1 MTLTPHMSRRG
12 VLGALGLGAL
22 ATTAAACSGSSG
34 GSSDGGSGS
43 GSGEGG
49 LFVIGT
55 GVTATN
61 QFAKNFNRYGGGDT
75 APGLDLVYE
84 PLFRL
89 SSKDG
94 GQLIPMLAE
103 SAEHTEDGLQV
114 TYHLRQGVTWSDGEP
129 FTSRDVLFTLGSI
142 YGTPNPEPA
151 EDEFVWLSAPVET
164 PDEHTVIIKYNSDQR
179 QQEVNL
185 ALYYPIVP
193 AHIYQDGDKLE
204 FPQDIMDNPIGTGP
218 AVLSTFDTQLVT
230 YTMRDDY
237 WGGTSQ
243 VGEVQFV
250 PSGQAGNI
258 ETQVTQGNVDFAEG
272 GAPGVVDGFAS
283 AAETNRYAFVADGAS
298 QGIIF
303 MTARPESPMADVELR
318 KAFRAAIDYTAV
330 MDASGIGYTLP
341 NAAGVDPVLNASLE
355 TPEMQEP
362 MALDPAAAKAALEA
376 SGWTVNAAGNLEK
389 DGTEHP
395 LSLQIQNDNATF
407 MVTMPIVVSNWEEH
421 LGITVTFDPKP
432 KDVMDT
438 ILSTGDFDMVATGLG
453 YPGSPW
459 SNYTMYDQPILP
471 IEEETNNGNW
481 GRWNWGP
488 EAEEKMAILVSTL
501 NTPETQEQIAEG
513 VQGVQQAFLEQAPHA
528 PVQGGGTGIMYS
540 EMNWTGFPAPED
552 VDYFPRV
559 GGMGNL
565 TNLLMAVQPAG

>member
-1 MTLTPHMSRRG
+1 MMISPKMTRRSA
-12 VLGALGLGAL
+12 LGALGIGTLA
-22 ATTAAACSGSSG
+22 ATTAACSSSG
-34 GSSDGGSGS
+34 PGGGGGAGSG
-43 GSGEGG
+43 GGGG
-49 LFVIGT
+49 LFVVGT
-55 GVTATN
+55 DVTATN
-61 QFAKNFNRYGGGDT
+61 QFARNFNRYGGGDT

-94 GQLIPMLAE
+94 GQLLPMLAE
-103 SAEHTEDGLQV
+103 SAEHSEDGMQV

-151 EDEFVWLSAPVET
+151 EDEFVWLSAPIET
-164 PDEHTVIIKYNSDQR
+164 PDEHTVIVKYNSDQR

-218 AVLSTFDTQLVT
+218 ATLESFDTQLVT
-230 YTMRDDY
+230 YAMRDDY
-237 WGGTSQ
+237 WGGTSE
-243 VGEVQFV
+243 VGQVQFV

-258 ETQVTQGNVDFAEG
+258 ETQISQGQVDFAEG
-272 GAPGVVDGFAS
+272 GAPGVVEGFVGM
-283 AAETNRYAFVADGAS
+283 AETNKYVWIADGAS
-298 QGIIF
+298 EGIAF
-303 MTARPESPMADVELR
+303 MTAQPDSPMADENVR

-330 MDASGIGYTLP
+330 MEASGIGYTLP
-341 NAAGVDPVLNASLE
+341 NAAGVDPVINESLQQ
-355 TPEMQEP
+355 PEFDEP
-362 MALDPAAAKAALEA
+362 MALDAEAAKTALEA
-376 SGWTVNAAGNLEK
+376 SGWSVNGAGNLEK

-407 MVTMPIVVSNWEEH
+407 MVTMPIVVSNWKEH
-421 LGITVTFDPKP
+421 LGVKVTFDPKP

-438 ILSTGDFDMVATGLG
+438 ILASGEFDLVATGLG

-471 IEEETNNGNW
+471 LEEETHNGNW
-481 GRWNWGP
+481 GRWDWGE
-488 EAEEKMAILVSTL
+488 EASEKMEILVSTL
-501 NTPETQEQIAEG
+501 NTPETQDEIAEG

-528 PVQGGGTGIMYS
+528 PVQGGGTGIMYT
-540 EMNWTGFPAPED
+540 EMNWTGIPDPAD

-559 GGMGNL
+559 TGMGNM
-565 TNLLMAVQPAG
+565 TQLLKAIKPAG

>member
-1 MTLTPHMSRRG
+1 MISPKMTRRSM
-12 VLGALGLGAL
+12 LGALGIGTLA
-22 ATTAAACSGSSG
+22 ATTVACSSG
-34 GSSDGGSGS
+34 GGAGGSGS
-43 GSGEGG
+43 AGGGEGGG
-49 LFVIGT
+49 LFVVGT
-55 GVTATN
+55 TVTATN

-94 GQLIPMLAE
+94 GQLLPMLAD
-103 SAEHTEDGLQV
+103 SAEHSEDGTQV

-151 EDEFVWLSAPVET
+151 EDEFVWLSAPIET
-164 PDEHTVIIKYNSDQR
+164 PDEHTVIVKYNSDQR

-193 AHIYQDGDKLE
+193 SHIYQDGDKLE

-218 AVLSTFDTQLVT
+218 AILESFDTQLVT
-230 YTMRDDY
+230 YSMRDDY
-237 WGGTSQ
+237 WGGTSE

-250 PSGQAGNI
+250 PAGQAGNI
-258 ETQVTQGNVDFAEG
+258 ETQISQGQVDFAEG
-272 GAPGVVDGFAS
+272 GAPGVVEGFVGM
-283 AAETNRYAFVADGAS
+283 AETNKYVWIADGAS

-303 MTARPESPMADVELR
+303 MTAQPESPMADENVR

-330 MDASGIGYTLP
+330 MEASGIGYTLP
-341 NAAGVDPVLNASLE
+341 NAAGVDPVLNESLQQ
-355 TPEMQEP
+355 PEFNEP
-362 MALDPAAAKAALEA
+362 MALDAEAAKAALEE
-376 SGWTVNAAGNLEK
+376 SGWSVNSSGHLEK

-407 MVTMPIVVSNWEEH
+407 MVTMPIVVSNWKEH
-421 LGITVTFDPKP
+421 LGVEVTFDPKP

-438 ILSTGDFDMVATGLG
+438 ILSTGDFDIVASGLG

-481 GRWNWGP
+481 GRWNWGE
-488 EAEEKMAILVSTL
+488 EAAESMEVLVSTL
-501 NTPETQEQIAEG
+501 NRPETQEEIAEA

-540 EMNWTGFPAPED
+540 EMNWTGYPDPAD

-559 GGMGNL
+559 GGMGNM
-565 TNLLMAVQPAG
+565 TQLLMAISPAG

>member
-1 MTLTPHMSRRG
+1 MISPKMTRRSM
-12 VLGALGLGAL
+12 LGALGIGTLA
-22 ATTAAACSGSSG
+22 ATTVACSSG
-34 GSSDGGSGS
+34 GGAGGSGS
-43 GSGEGG
+43 AGGGEGGG
-49 LFVIGT
+49 LFVVGT
-55 GVTATN
+55 TVTATN

-94 GQLIPMLAE
+94 GQLLPMLAD
-103 SAEHTEDGLQV
+103 SAEHSEDGTQV

-151 EDEFVWLSAPVET
+151 EDEFVWLSAPIET
-164 PDEHTVIIKYNSDQR
+164 PDEHTVIVKYNSDQR

-193 AHIYQDGDKLE
+193 SHIYQDGDKLE

-218 AVLSTFDTQLVT
+218 AILESFDTQLVT
-230 YTMRDDY
+230 YSMRDDY
-237 WGGTSQ
+237 WGGTSE

-250 PSGQAGNI
+250 PAGQAGNI
-258 ETQVTQGNVDFAEG
+258 ETQISQGQVDFAEG
-272 GAPGVVDGFAS
+272 GAPGVVEGFVGM
-283 AAETNRYAFVADGAS
+283 AETNKYVWIADGAS

-303 MTARPESPMADVELR
+303 MTAQPESPMADENVR

-330 MDASGIGYTLP
+330 MEASGIGYTLP
-341 NAAGVDPVLNASLE
+341 NAAGVDPVLNESLQQ
-355 TPEMQEP
+355 PEFNEP
-362 MALDPAAAKAALEA
+362 MALDAAAAKAALEE
-376 SGWTVNAAGNLEK
+376 SGWSVNSSGHLEK

-407 MVTMPIVVSNWEEH
+407 MVTMPIVVSNWKEH
-421 LGITVTFDPKP
+421 LGVEVTFDPKP

-438 ILSTGDFDMVATGLG
+438 ILSTGDFDIVASGLG

-459 SNYTMYDQPILP
+459 SNYTMYDQSILP

-481 GRWNWGP
+481 GRWNWG
-488 EAEEKMAILVSTL
+488 EETAESMDVLVSTL
-501 NTPETQEQIAEG
+501 NRPETQEEIGKA

-540 EMNWTGFPAPED
+540 EMNWTGYPDPAD

-559 GGMGNL
+559 GGMGNM
-565 TNLLMAVQPAG
+565 TQLLMAITPAG

>member
-1 MTLTPHMSRRG
+1 MISPKMTRRSM
-12 VLGALGLGAL
+12 LGALGIGTLA
-22 ATTAAACSGSSG
+22 ATTVACSSG
-34 GSSDGGSGS
+34 GGAGGSGS
-43 GSGEGG
+43 AGGGEGGG
-49 LFVIGT
+49 LFVVGT
-55 GVTATN
+55 TVTATN

-94 GQLIPMLAE
+94 GQLLPMLAD
-103 SAEHTEDGLQV
+103 SAEHSEDGTQV

-151 EDEFVWLSAPVET
+151 EDEFVWLSAPIET
-164 PDEHTVIIKYNSDQR
+164 PDEHTVIVKYNSDQR

-193 AHIYQDGDKLE
+193 SHIYQDGDKLE
-204 FPQDIMDNPIGTGP
+204 FPQDIMDDPIGTGP
-218 AVLSTFDTQLVT
+218 AILESFDTQLVT
-230 YTMRDDY
+230 YSMRDDY
-237 WGGTSQ
+237 WGGTSE

-250 PSGQAGNI
+250 PAGQAGNI
-258 ETQVTQGNVDFAEG
+258 ETQISQGQVDFAEG
-272 GAPGVVDGFAS
+272 GAPGVVEGFVGM
-283 AAETNRYAFVADGAS
+283 AETNKYVWIADGAS

-303 MTARPESPMADVELR
+303 MTAQPESPMADENVR

-330 MDASGIGYTLP
+330 MEASGIGYTLP
-341 NAAGVDPVLNASLE
+341 NAAGVDPVLNESLQQ
-355 TPEMQEP
+355 PEFNEP
-362 MALDPAAAKAALEA
+362 MALDAAAAKAALEE
-376 SGWTVNAAGNLEK
+376 SGWSVNSSGHLEK

-407 MVTMPIVVSNWEEH
+407 MVTMPIVVSNWKEH
-421 LGITVTFDPKP
+421 LGVEVTFDPKP

-438 ILSTGDFDMVATGLG
+438 ILSTGDFDIVASGLG

-481 GRWNWGP
+481 GRWNWG
-488 EAEEKMAILVSTL
+488 EETAESMDVLVSTL
-501 NTPETQEQIAEG
+501 NRPETQEEIAEA

-540 EMNWTGFPAPED
+540 EMNWTGYPDPAD

-559 GGMGNL
+559 GGMGNM
-565 TNLLMAVQPAG
+565 TQLLMAISPAG

>member
-1 MTLTPHMSRRG
+1 MITPKMTRRAA
-12 VLGALGLGAL
+12 LGALGIGTLT
-22 ATTAAACSGSSG
+22 ATAVAC
-34 GSSDGGSGS
+34 SSDGGAGGGEGS
-43 GSGEGG
+43 GTDGAGG
-49 LFVIGT
+49 LFVVGT
-55 GVTATN
+55 TVTATN

-94 GQLIPMLAE
+94 GQLLPMLAE
-103 SAEHTEDGLQV
+103 SADHSEDGMEV
-114 TYHLRQGVTWSDGEP
+114 TYHLRKDVAWSDGEP
-129 FTSRDVLFTLGSI
+129 FTSKDVLFTLGSI

-151 EDEFVWLSAPVET
+151 EDEFVWLSAPIET
-164 PDEHTVIIKYNSDQR
+164 PDDHTVTVKYNDDQR

-218 AVLSTFDTQLVT
+218 ATLESFDTQLVT
-230 YTMRDDY
+230 YAMRDDY
-237 WGGTSQ
+237 WGGTSE

-258 ETQVTQGNVDFAEG
+258 ETQISQGEVDFAEG
-272 GAPGVVDGFAS
+272 GAAGVVEGFVGM
-283 AAETNRYAFVADGAS
+283 AETNKYVWIADGAS
-298 QGIIF
+298 QGVIF
-303 MTARPESPMADVELR
+303 MTARPDSPMADQNVR

-330 MDASGIGYTLP
+330 MEASGIGYTLP
-341 NAAGVDPVLNASLE
+341 NAAGVDPVLNESLQQ
-355 TPEMQEP
+355 PEMNEP
-362 MALDPAAAKAALEA
+362 MALDAAAAKAALEE
-376 SGWTVNAAGNLEK
+376 SDWTVNAAGNLEK

-407 MVTMPIVVSNWEEH
+407 MVTMPIVVSNFEKN
-421 LGITVTFDPKP
+421 LGVKVTFDPKP

-438 ILSTGDFDMVATGLG
+438 ILSTGEFDLVSTGLG

-481 GRWNWGP
+481 GRWAWGD
-488 EAEEKMAILVSTL
+488 EAEEKMQILVSTL
-501 NTPETQEQIAEG
+501 NTPETQDQIAEG

-540 EMNWTGFPAPED
+540 EINWTGIPDPAD

-559 GGMGNL
+559 GGMGNM
-565 TNLLMAVQPAG
+565 TQLLMAIKPAG

>member
-1 MTLTPHMSRRG
+1 MISPKMTRRSM
-12 VLGALGLGAL
+12 LGALGIGTLA
-22 ATTAAACSGSSG
+22 ATTVACSSG
-34 GSSDGGSGS
+34 GGAGGSGS
-43 GSGEGG
+43 AGGGEGGG
-49 LFVIGT
+49 LFVVGT
-55 GVTATN
+55 TVTATN

-94 GQLIPMLAE
+94 GQLLPMLAD
-103 SAEHTEDGLQV
+103 SAEHSEDGTQV

-151 EDEFVWLSAPVET
+151 EDEFVWLSAPIET
-164 PDEHTVIIKYNSDQR
+164 PDEHTVIVKYNSDQR

-193 AHIYQDGDKLE
+193 SHIYQDGDKLE

-218 AVLSTFDTQLVT
+218 AILESFDTQLVT
-230 YTMRDDY
+230 YSMRDDY
-237 WGGTSQ
+237 WGGTSE

-250 PSGQAGNI
+250 PAGQAGNI
-258 ETQVTQGNVDFAEG
+258 ETQISQGQVDFAEG
-272 GAPGVVDGFAS
+272 GAPGVVEGFVGM
-283 AAETNRYAFVADGAS
+283 AETNKYVWIADGAS

-303 MTARPESPMADVELR
+303 MTAQPESPMADENVR

-330 MDASGIGYTLP
+330 MEASGIGYTLP
-341 NAAGVDPVLNASLE
+341 NAAGVDPVLNESLQQ
-355 TPEMQEP
+355 PEFNEP
-362 MALDPAAAKAALEA
+362 MALDAAAAKAALEE
-376 SGWTVNAAGNLEK
+376 SGWSVNSSGHLEK

-407 MVTMPIVVSNWEEH
+407 MVTMPIVVSNWKEH
-421 LGITVTFDPKP
+421 LGVEVTFDPKP

-438 ILSTGDFDMVATGLG
+438 ILSTGDFDIVASGLG

-459 SNYTMYDQPILP
+459 SNYTMYDQSILP

-481 GRWNWGP
+481 GRWNWG
-488 EAEEKMAILVSTL
+488 EETAESMDVLVSTL
-501 NTPETQEQIAEG
+501 NRPETQEEIAEA

-540 EMNWTGFPAPED
+540 EMNWTGYPDPAD

-559 GGMGNL
+559 GGMGNM
-565 TNLLMAVQPAG
+565 TQLLMAISPAG

>member
-1 MTLTPHMSRRG
+1 MISPKMTRRTM
-12 VLGALGLGAL
+12 LGALGIGTLA
-22 ATTAAACSGSSG
+22 ATTVACSSG
-34 GSSDGGSGS
+34 GDAGGSGS
-43 GSGEGG
+43 AGGGGGGG
-49 LFVIGT
+49 LFVVGT
-55 GVTATN
+55 AVTATN

-94 GQLIPMLAE
+94 GQLLPMLAD
-103 SAEHTEDGLQV
+103 SAEHSEDGTQV

-151 EDEFVWLSAPVET
+151 EDEFVWLSAPIET
-164 PDEHTVIIKYNSDQR
+164 PDEHTVIVKYNSDQR

-193 AHIYQDGDKLE
+193 SHIYQDGDKLE

-218 AVLSTFDTQLVT
+218 AILESFDTQLVT
-230 YTMRDDY
+230 YSMRDDY
-237 WGGTSQ
+237 WGGTSE

-250 PSGQAGNI
+250 PAGQAGNI
-258 ETQVTQGNVDFAEG
+258 ETQISQGQVDFAEG
-272 GAPGVVDGFAS
+272 GAPGVVEGFVGM
-283 AAETNRYAFVADGAS
+283 AETNKYVWIADGAS

-303 MTARPESPMADVELR
+303 MTAQPESPMADENVR
-318 KAFRAAIDYTAV
+318 KAFRAAIDYSAV
-330 MDASGIGYTLP
+330 REASGIGYTLP
-341 NAAGVDPVLNASLE
+341 NAAGVDPVLNESLQQ
-355 TPEMQEP
+355 PEFNEP
-362 MALDPAAAKAALEA
+362 MALDAEAAKAALEE
-376 SGWTVNAAGNLEK
+376 SGWSVNSSGHLEK

-407 MVTMPIVVSNWEEH
+407 MVTMPIVVSNWKEH
-421 LGITVTFDPKP
+421 LGVEVTFDPKP

-438 ILSTGDFDMVATGLG
+438 ILSTGDFDIVASGLG

-459 SNYTMYDQPILP
+459 SNYTMYDQSILP

-481 GRWNWGP
+481 GRWNWGA
-488 EAEEKMAILVSTL
+488 EAAESMEVLVSTL
-501 NTPETQEQIAEG
+501 NRPETQEEIGKA

-540 EMNWTGFPAPED
+540 EMNWTGYPDPAD

-559 GGMGNL
+559 GGMGNM
-565 TNLLMAVQPAG
+565 TQLLMAISPAG

>member
-1 MTLTPHMSRRG
+1 MIHTPISRRTVFG
-12 VLGALGLGAL
+12 AVGISAVGAL
-22 ATTAAACSGSSG
+22 AAACSGSGSG
-34 GSSDGGSGS
+34 GSDAGGDGGGV
-43 GSGEGG
+43 
-49 LFVIGT
+49 FVIGT
-55 GVTATN
+55 AVTATN

-103 SAEHTEDGLQV
+103 SADHSEDGKEV
-114 TYHLRQGVTWSDGEP
+114 TYHLRKDVTWSDGEP
-129 FTSRDVLFTLGSI
+129 FTAKDVLFTLGSI
-142 YGTPNPEPA
+142 YGDPNPEPA
-151 EDEFVWLSAPVET
+151 EDEFVWLSAPIET
-164 PDEHTVIIKYNSDQR
+164 PDDHTVIVKYNDDQR

-193 AHIYQDGDKLE
+193 AHVYQDGDKLE
-204 FPQDIMDNPIGTGP
+204 FPQDIMDDPIGTGP
-218 AVLSTFDTQLVT
+218 AKLKSFDTQLVT
-230 YTMRDDY
+230 YSMRDDY

-272 GAPGVVDGFAS
+272 GAPGVVKGFATAADTNHYTFIPDGS
-283 AAETNRYAFVADGAS
+283 A
-298 QGIIF
+298 QGIAF
-303 MTARPESPMADVELR
+303 MTARPESPMADANVR
-318 KAFRAAIDYTAV
+318 KAFRLAIDYEAV
-330 MDASGIGYTLP
+330 KEASGIGYTLP
-341 NAAGVDPVLNASLE
+341 NWAGVDPVINESLE
-355 TPEMQEP
+355 TDEMKKTA
-362 MALDPAAAKAALEA
+362 ALDAAGAKAALEQ
-376 SGWTVNAAGNLEK
+376 SGWSVNANGNLEK
-389 DGTEHP
+389 DGKEHP

-407 MVTMPIVVSNWEEH
+407 MVTMPIVVANIKEN
-421 LGITVTFDPKP
+421 LGIEVTFDPKP

-438 ILSTGDFDMVATGLG
+438 ILSTGTFDMVGTGLG

-459 SNYTMYDQPILP
+459 SNYTMYGQKILP
-471 IEEETNNGNW
+471 ITEETNNGNW
-481 GRWNWGP
+481 GRWDWGE
-488 EAEEKMAILVSTL
+488 EARSKMNILVSTL
-501 NTPETQEQIAEG
+501 NTPETQDKIAEG

-528 PVQGGGTGIMYS
+528 PVQGSGTGVMYS
-540 EMNWTGFPAPED
+540 TKNWTGIPDPAD

-565 TNLLMAVQPAG
+565 TNLLMAVKPA

>member
-1 MTLTPHMSRRG
+1 MMISPKMTRRSA
-12 VLGALGLGAL
+12 LGALGIGTLA
-22 ATTAAACSGSSG
+22 ATTAACSSSG
-34 GSSDGGSGS
+34 PGGGGGAGSG
-43 GSGEGG
+43 GGGG
-49 LFVIGT
+49 LFVVGT
-55 GVTATN
+55 DVTATN
-61 QFAKNFNRYGGGDT
+61 QFARNFNRYGGGDT

-94 GQLIPMLAE
+94 GQLLPMLAE
-103 SAEHTEDGLQV
+103 SAEHSDDGTEV
-114 TYHLRQGVTWSDGEP
+114 TYHLRKDVTWSDGEP

-142 YGTPNPEPA
+142 YGEPNPEPA
-151 EDEFVWLSAPVET
+151 EDEFVWLAAPIET
-164 PDEHTVIIKYNSDQR
+164 PDEHTLTVKYNDDQR

-218 AVLSTFDTQLVT
+218 ATLESFDTQLVT
-230 YTMRDDY
+230 YAMRDDY
-237 WGGTSQ
+237 WGGTSE
-243 VGEVQFV
+243 VGQVQFV

-258 ETQVTQGNVDFAEG
+258 ETQISQGQVDFAEG
-272 GAPGVVDGFAS
+272 GAPGVVEGFVGM
-283 AAETNRYAFVADGAS
+283 AETNKYVWIADGAS
-298 QGIIF
+298 EGIVF
-303 MTARPESPMADVELR
+303 MTAQPDSPMADENVR

-330 MDASGIGYTLP
+330 MEASGIGYTLP
-341 NAAGVDPVLNASLE
+341 NAAGVDPVINESLQQ
-355 TPEMQEP
+355 PEFDEP
-362 MALDPAAAKAALEA
+362 MALDAEAAKTALEA
-376 SGWTVNAAGNLEK
+376 SGWSVNGAGNLEK

-407 MVTMPIVVSNWEEH
+407 MVTMPIVVSNWKEH
-421 LGITVTFDPKP
+421 LGVKVTFDPKP

-438 ILSTGDFDMVATGLG
+438 ILASGEFDLVATGLG

-471 IEEETNNGNW
+471 LAEETHNGNW
-481 GRWNWGP
+481 GRWDWGE
-488 EAEEKMAILVSTL
+488 EASEKMEILVSTL
-501 NTPETQEQIAEG
+501 NTPETQDEIAEG

-528 PVQGGGTGIMYS
+528 PVQGGGTGIMYT
-540 EMNWTGFPAPED
+540 EMNWTGIPDPAD

-559 GGMGNL
+559 TGMGNM
-565 TNLLMAVQPAG
+565 TQLLKAIKPAG

>member
-1 MTLTPHMSRRG
+1 MIHSNMTRRG
-12 VLGALGLGAL
+12 VLGALGLGTVGL
-22 ATTAAACSGSSG
+22 TAAACSG
-34 GSSDGGSGS
+34 GGSGS
-43 GSGEGG
+43 GGSDGGGAGSGGG
-49 LFVIGT
+49 GGIFVVGT

-103 SAEHTEDGLQV
+103 SAEHTEDGRQV
-114 TYHLRQGVTWSDGEP
+114 TYTLRSDVTWSDGEP
-129 FTSRDVLFTLGSI
+129 FTSKDVLFTLGSI
-142 YGTPNPEPA
+142 YGEPNPEPA
-151 EDEFVWLSAPVET
+151 EDEFVWLSAPIET
-164 PDEHTVIIKYNSDQR
+164 PDEHTVIVKYNSDQR

-193 AHIYQDGDKLE
+193 SHIYQDGDKLE

-218 AVLSTFDTQLVT
+218 ATLKSFDTQLVT
-230 YTMRDDY
+230 YEMRDDY
-237 WGGTSQ
+237 WGGTSE

-258 ETQVTQGNVDFAEG
+258 ETQITQGKVDFAEG
-272 GAPGVVDGFAS
+272 GAPGVVTGFATM
-283 AAETNRYAFVADGAS
+283 ADTNNYQWVADGAS
-298 QGIIF
+298 QGVVF
-303 MTARPESPMADVELR
+303 MTARPESPMADVNVR
-318 KAFRAAIDYTAV
+318 KALRAAVDYNAV
-330 MDASGIGYTLP
+330 MEASGIGYALP
-341 NAAGVDPVLNASLE
+341 NYAGVDPVMNESLQQ
-355 TPEMQEP
+355 PEFSEP
-362 MALDPAAAKAALEA
+362 MAMDVEGAKKFLED
-376 SGWTVNAAGNLEK
+376 SDWTVNAAGNLEK

-407 MVTMPIVVSNWEEH
+407 MVTMPIIVANWKDN
-421 LGITVTFDPKP
+421 LGLTVTFDPKP

-438 ILSTGDFDMVATGLG
+438 ILSTGTFDMVATGLG

-459 SNYTMYDQPILP
+459 SNYTMYDQPIKP
-471 IEEETNNGNW
+471 IEEETHNGNW
-481 GRWNWGP
+481 GRWAWGD
-488 EAEEKMAILVSTL
+488 EAEEKMQILVSTL
-501 NTPETQEQIAEG
+501 NRPETQDQIAEG
-513 VQGVQQAFLEQAPHA
+513 VQGVQQAFLEQSPHA

-540 EMNWTGFPAPED
+540 TINWTGFPAPAD

-565 TNLLMAVQPAG
+565 THLLMAIKPV

>member
-1 MTLTPHMSRRG
+1 MISPKMTRRSM
-12 VLGALGLGAL
+12 LGALGIGTLA
-22 ATTAAACSGSSG
+22 ATTVACSSG
-34 GSSDGGSGS
+34 GDAGGSGS
-43 GSGEGG
+43 AGGGEGGG
-49 LFVIGT
+49 LFVVGT
-55 GVTATN
+55 AVTATN

-94 GQLIPMLAE
+94 GQLLPMLAE
-103 SAEHTEDGLQV
+103 SAEHSEDGMQV

-151 EDEFVWLSAPVET
+151 EDEFVWLSAPIET
-164 PDEHTVIIKYNSDQR
+164 PDEHTVIVKYNSDQR

-204 FPQDIMDNPIGTGP
+204 FPQDIMDDPIGTGP
-218 AVLSTFDTQLVT
+218 ATLESFDTQLVT
-230 YTMRDDY
+230 YSMRDDY
-237 WGGTSQ
+237 WGGTSE

-250 PSGQAGNI
+250 PAGQAGNI
-258 ETQVTQGNVDFAEG
+258 ETQISQGQVDFAEG
-272 GAPGVVDGFAS
+272 GAPGVVEGFVGM
-283 AAETNRYAFVADGAS
+283 AETNKYVWIADGAS

-303 MTARPESPMADVELR
+303 MTAQPDSPMADENVR

-330 MDASGIGYTLP
+330 MEASGIGYTLP
-341 NAAGVDPVLNASLE
+341 NAAGVDPVLNESLQQ
-355 TPEMQEP
+355 PEFNEP
-362 MALDPAAAKAALEA
+362 MALDAAAAKAALEE
-376 SGWTVNAAGNLEK
+376 SGWSVNSSGHLEK

-407 MVTMPIVVSNWEEH
+407 MVTMPIVVSNWKEH
-421 LGITVTFDPKP
+421 LGVEVTFDPKP

-438 ILSTGDFDMVATGLG
+438 ILSTGDFDVVASGLG

-481 GRWNWGP
+481 GRWNWG
-488 EAEEKMAILVSTL
+488 EETAESMDVLVSTL
-501 NTPETQEQIAEG
+501 NRPETQEEIAEA

-540 EMNWTGFPAPED
+540 EMNWTGYPDPAD

-559 GGMGNL
+559 GGMGNM
-565 TNLLMAVQPAG
+565 TQLLMAI

>member
-1 MTLTPHMSRRG
+1 MISPKMTRRSM
-12 VLGALGLGAL
+12 LGALGIGTLA
-22 ATTAAACSGSSG
+22 ATTVACSSG
-34 GSSDGGSGS
+34 GGAGGSGS
-43 GSGEGG
+43 AGGGEGGG
-49 LFVIGT
+49 LFVVGT
-55 GVTATN
+55 TVTATN

-94 GQLIPMLAE
+94 GQLLPMLAD
-103 SAEHTEDGLQV
+103 SAEHSEDGTQV

-151 EDEFVWLSAPVET
+151 EDEFVWLSAPIET
-164 PDEHTVIIKYNSDQR
+164 PDEHTVIVKYNSDQR

-193 AHIYQDGDKLE
+193 SHIYQDGDKLE

-218 AVLSTFDTQLVT
+218 AILESFDTQLVT
-230 YTMRDDY
+230 YSMRDDY
-237 WGGTSQ
+237 WGGTSE

-250 PSGQAGNI
+250 PAGQAGNI
-258 ETQVTQGNVDFAEG
+258 ETQISQGQVDFAEG
-272 GAPGVVDGFAS
+272 GAPGVVEGFVGM
-283 AAETNRYAFVADGAS
+283 AETNKYVWIADGAS

-303 MTARPESPMADVELR
+303 MTAQPESPMADENVR

-330 MDASGIGYTLP
+330 MEASGIGYTLP
-341 NAAGVDPVLNASLE
+341 NAAGVDPVLNESLQQ
-355 TPEMQEP
+355 PEFNEP
-362 MALDPAAAKAALEA
+362 MALDAAAAKAALEE
-376 SGWTVNAAGNLEK
+376 SGWSVNSSGHLEK

-407 MVTMPIVVSNWEEH
+407 MVTMPIVVSNWKEH
-421 LGITVTFDPKP
+421 LGVEVTFDPKP

-438 ILSTGDFDMVATGLG
+438 ILSTGDFDVVASGLG

-481 GRWNWGP
+481 GRWNWGE
-488 EAEEKMAILVSTL
+488 EAAESMEVLVSTL
-501 NTPETQEQIAEG
+501 NRPETQEEIAEA

-540 EMNWTGFPAPED
+540 EMNWTGYPDPAD

-559 GGMGNL
+559 GGMGNM
-565 TNLLMAVQPAG
+565 TQLLMAISPAG

>member
-1 MTLTPHMSRRG
+1 MISPQMTRRG
-12 VLGALGLGAL
+12 LLGAFGAGSVV
-22 ATTAAACSGSSG
+22 AAAAACSSSG
-34 GSSDGGSGS
+34 GASSGTGGGP
-43 GSGEGG
+43 GGEGGG
-49 LFVIGT
+49 LFVVGT
-55 GVTATN
+55 AVTATN

-103 SAEHTEDGLQV
+103 SADHAEDGKEV
-114 TYHLRQGVTWSDGEP
+114 TYHLRKDVTWSDGEP
-129 FTSRDVLFTLGSI
+129 FTAKDVLFTLGSI

-151 EDEFVWLSAPVET
+151 EDEFVWLSAPIET
-164 PDEHTVIIKYNSDQR
+164 PDDHTVTIKYNDDQR

-204 FPQDIMDNPIGTGP
+204 FPQDIMDDPIGTGP
-218 AVLSTFDTQLVT
+218 AVLESFDTQLVT

-237 WGGTSQ
+237 WGGTSK

-250 PSGQAGNI
+250 PAGQAGNI
-258 ETQVTQGNVDFAEG
+258 ETQISQGEVDFAEG
-272 GAPGVVDGFAS
+272 GAPGVVKGFVGM
-283 AAETNRYAFVADGAS
+283 AETNHYEWIADGAS
-298 QGIIF
+298 EGIAF
-303 MTARPESPMADVELR
+303 MTARPDSPMADENVR

-330 MDASGIGYTLP
+330 MEASGIGYTLP
-341 NAAGVDPVLNASLE
+341 NVAGVDPVMNESLQQ
-355 TPEMQEP
+355 PEFDEP
-362 MALDPAAAKAALEA
+362 MALDPEAATAALADAEW
-376 SGWTVNAAGNLEK
+376 SVNDAGNLEK

-421 LGITVTFDPKP
+421 LGIKVTFDPKP

-438 ILSTGDFDMVATGLG
+438 ILSTGEFDMVATGLG

-471 IEEETNNGNW
+471 IDEKTTNGNW
-481 GRWNWGP
+481 GRWAWGD

-501 NTPETQEQIAEG
+501 NTAETQDQIAEG

-540 EMNWTGFPAPED
+540 EMNWTGFPAPAD

-559 GGMGNL
+559 GGMGNM
-565 TNLLMAVQPAG
+565 TQLLMAISPVS

>member
-1 MTLTPHMSRRG
+1 MMISPKMTRRSA
-12 VLGALGLGAL
+12 LGALGIGTLA
-22 ATTAAACSGSSG
+22 ATTAACSSSG
-34 GSSDGGSGS
+34 PGGGGGAGSG
-43 GSGEGG
+43 GGG
-49 LFVIGT
+49 LFVVGT
-55 GVTATN
+55 DVTATN
-61 QFAKNFNRYGGGDT
+61 QFARNFNRYGGGDT

-94 GQLIPMLAE
+94 GQLLPMLAE
-103 SAEHTEDGLQV
+103 SAEHSDDGTEV
-114 TYHLRQGVTWSDGEP
+114 TYHLRKDVTWSDGEP

-142 YGTPNPEPA
+142 YGEPNPEPA
-151 EDEFVWLSAPVET
+151 EDEFVWLAAPIET
-164 PDEHTVIIKYNSDQR
+164 PDEHTLTVKYNDDQR

-218 AVLSTFDTQLVT
+218 ATLESFDTQLVT
-230 YTMRDDY
+230 YAMRDDY
-237 WGGTSQ
+237 WGGTSE
-243 VGEVQFV
+243 VGQVQFV

-258 ETQVTQGNVDFAEG
+258 ETQISQGQVDFAEG
-272 GAPGVVDGFAS
+272 GAPGVVEGFVGM
-283 AAETNRYAFVADGAS
+283 AETNKYVWIADGAS
-298 QGIIF
+298 EGIVF
-303 MTARPESPMADVELR
+303 MTAQPDSPMADENVR

-330 MDASGIGYTLP
+330 MEASGIGYTLP
-341 NAAGVDPVLNASLE
+341 NAAGVDPVINESLQQ
-355 TPEMQEP
+355 PEFDEP
-362 MALDPAAAKAALEA
+362 MALDAEAAKTALEA
-376 SGWTVNAAGNLEK
+376 SGWSVNGAGNLEK

-407 MVTMPIVVSNWEEH
+407 MVTMPIVVSNWKEH
-421 LGITVTFDPKP
+421 LGVKVTFDPKP

-438 ILSTGDFDMVATGLG
+438 ILASGEFDLVATGLG

-471 IEEETNNGNW
+471 LAEETHNGNW
-481 GRWNWGP
+481 GRWDWGE
-488 EAEEKMAILVSTL
+488 EASEKMEILVSTL
-501 NTPETQEQIAEG
+501 NTPETQDEIAEG

-528 PVQGGGTGIMYS
+528 PVQGGGTGIMYT
-540 EMNWTGFPAPED
+540 EMNWTGIPDPAD

-559 GGMGNL
+559 TGMGNM
-565 TNLLMAVQPAG
+565 TQLLKAIKPAG

>member
-1 MTLTPHMSRRG
+1 MISPKMTRRSM
-12 VLGALGLGAL
+12 LGALGIGTLA
-22 ATTAAACSGSSG
+22 ATTVACSSG
-34 GSSDGGSGS
+34 GDAGGSGS
-43 GSGEGG
+43 AGGGDGGG
-49 LFVIGT
+49 LFVVGT
-55 GVTATN
+55 AVTATN

-94 GQLIPMLAE
+94 GQLLPMLAE
-103 SAEHTEDGLQV
+103 SAEHSEDGMQV

-151 EDEFVWLSAPVET
+151 EDEFVWLSAPIET
-164 PDEHTVIIKYNSDQR
+164 PDEHTVIVKYNSDQR

-204 FPQDIMDNPIGTGP
+204 FPQDIMDDPIGTGP
-218 AVLSTFDTQLVT
+218 ATLESFDTQLVT
-230 YTMRDDY
+230 YSMRDDY
-237 WGGTSQ
+237 WGGTSE

-250 PSGQAGNI
+250 PAGQAGNI
-258 ETQVTQGNVDFAEG
+258 ETQISQGQVDFAEG
-272 GAPGVVDGFAS
+272 GAPGVVEGFVGM
-283 AAETNRYAFVADGAS
+283 AETNKYVWIADGAS

-303 MTARPESPMADVELR
+303 MTAQPDSPMADENVR

-330 MDASGIGYTLP
+330 MEASGIGYTLP
-341 NAAGVDPVLNASLE
+341 NAAGVDPVLNESLQQ
-355 TPEMQEP
+355 PEFNEP
-362 MALDPAAAKAALEA
+362 MALDAAAAKAALEE
-376 SGWTVNAAGNLEK
+376 SGWSVNSSGHLEK

-407 MVTMPIVVSNWEEH
+407 MVTMPIVVSNWKEH
-421 LGITVTFDPKP
+421 LGVEVTFDPKP

-438 ILSTGDFDMVATGLG
+438 ILSTGDFDVVASGLG

-481 GRWNWGP
+481 GRWNWG
-488 EAEEKMAILVSTL
+488 EETAESMDVLVSTL
-501 NTPETQEQIAEG
+501 NRPETQEEIAEA

-540 EMNWTGFPAPED
+540 EMNWTGYPDPAD

-559 GGMGNL
+559 GGMGNM
-565 TNLLMAVQPAG
+565 TQLLMAISPAG

>member
-1 MTLTPHMSRRG
+1 MMIPPKMTRRS
-12 VLGALGLGAL
+12 VLGALGIGTLTA
-22 ATTAAACSGSSG
+22 TAAACSSG
-34 GSSDGGSGS
+34 AVGVGGAG
-43 GSGEGG
+43 GDGEGG
-49 LFVIGT
+49 LFVVGT
-55 GVTATN
+55 DVTATN

-94 GQLIPMLAE
+94 GQLLPMLAE
-103 SAEHTEDGLQV
+103 SADHSEDGMEV
-114 TYHLRQGVTWSDGEP
+114 TYHLRKDVKWSDGEP

-151 EDEFVWLSAPVET
+151 EDEFVWLAAPIET
-164 PDEHTVIIKYNSDQR
+164 PDDYTVTVKYNEDQR

-193 AHIYQDGDKLE
+193 AHIYQDGDELE

-218 AVLSTFDTQLVT
+218 AELASFDTQLVT

-237 WGGTSQ
+237 WGGTSA

-258 ETQVTQGNVDFAEG
+258 ETQITHGDVDFAEG
-272 GAPGVVDGFAS
+272 GAPGVVSGFVS
-283 AAETNRYAFVADGAS
+283 MAETNNYVWIADGAS
-298 QGIIF
+298 EGIVF
-303 MTARPESPMADVELR
+303 QTARPESPMTDPNVR

-330 MDASGIGYTLP
+330 MEASGIGYTLP
-341 NAAGVDPVLNASLE
+341 NVAGVDPVMNE
-355 TPEMQEP
+355 TLQQPEFDEP
-362 MALDPAAAKAALEA
+362 LALDVDAAKAALEE
-376 SGWTVNAAGNLEK
+376 SDWSVNAAGNLEK
-389 DGTEHP
+389 DGQEHP

-407 MVTMPIVVSNWEEH
+407 MVTMPIVVSNWAEN
-421 LGITVTFDPKP
+421 LGVTVAFDPKP

-438 ILSTGDFDMVATGLG
+438 ILASSDFDLVATGLG

-459 SNYTMYDQPILP
+459 SNYTMYDQKIEPIG
-471 IEEETNNGNW
+471 EDSTNGNW
-481 GRWNWGP
+481 GRWDWGD
-488 EAEEKMAILVSTL
+488 EAAEKMEILVSTL
-501 NTPETQEQIAEG
+501 NTPETQDRIAEG

-528 PVQGGGTGIMYS
+528 PVQGGGTGVMYS
-540 EMNWTGFPAPED
+540 EINWTGFPDPAD

-559 GGMGNL
+559 TGMGNM
-565 TNLLMAVQPAG
+565 TQMLMAITPAG

>member
-1 MTLTPHMSRRG
+1 MISPKMTRRSM
-12 VLGALGLGAL
+12 LGALGIGTLA
-22 ATTAAACSGSSG
+22 ATTVACSSG
-34 GSSDGGSGS
+34 GGAGGSGS
-43 GSGEGG
+43 AGGGEGGG
-49 LFVIGT
+49 LFVVGT
-55 GVTATN
+55 TVTATN

-94 GQLIPMLAE
+94 GQLLPMLAD
-103 SAEHTEDGLQV
+103 SAEHSEDGTQV

-151 EDEFVWLSAPVET
+151 EDEFVWLSAPIET
-164 PDEHTVIIKYNSDQR
+164 PDEHTVIVKYNSDQR

-193 AHIYQDGDKLE
+193 SHIYQDGDKLE
-204 FPQDIMDNPIGTGP
+204 FPQDIMDDPIGTGP
-218 AVLSTFDTQLVT
+218 AILESFDTQLVT
-230 YTMRDDY
+230 YSMRDDY
-237 WGGTSQ
+237 WGGTSE

-250 PSGQAGNI
+250 PAGQAGNI
-258 ETQVTQGNVDFAEG
+258 ETQISQGQVDFAEG
-272 GAPGVVDGFAS
+272 GAPGVVEGFVGM
-283 AAETNRYAFVADGAS
+283 AETNKYVWIADGAS

-303 MTARPESPMADVELR
+303 MTAQPESPMADENVR

-330 MDASGIGYTLP
+330 MEASGIGYTLP
-341 NAAGVDPVLNASLE
+341 NAAGVDPVLNESLQQ
-355 TPEMQEP
+355 PEFNEP
-362 MALDPAAAKAALEA
+362 MALDAAAAKAALEE
-376 SGWTVNAAGNLEK
+376 SGWSVNSSGHLEK

-407 MVTMPIVVSNWEEH
+407 MVTMPIVVSNWKEH
-421 LGITVTFDPKP
+421 LGVEVTFDPKP

-438 ILSTGDFDMVATGLG
+438 ILSTGDFDIVASGLG

-481 GRWNWGP
+481 GRWDWGE
-488 EAEEKMAILVSTL
+488 EAAESMDVLVSTL
-501 NTPETQEQIAEG
+501 NRPETQEEIAEA

-540 EMNWTGFPAPED
+540 EMNWTGYPDPAD

-559 GGMGNL
+559 GGMGNM
-565 TNLLMAVQPAG
+565 TQLLMAISPAG

>member
-1 MTLTPHMSRRG
+1 MISPQMTRRG
-12 VLGALGLGAL
+12 LLGAFGVGTVA
-22 ATTAAACSGSSG
+22 ATAAACSGSG
-34 GSSDGGSGS
+34 GGTGGGSGG

-49 LFVIGT
+49 LFVVGT
-55 GVTATN
+55 AVTATN

-94 GQLIPMLAE
+94 GQLLPMLAE
-103 SAEHTEDGLQV
+103 SADHSEDGTEV
-114 TYHLRQGVTWSDGEP
+114 TYHLRKDVTWSDGEP
-129 FTSRDVLFTLGSI
+129 FTSKDVLFTLGSI

-151 EDEFVWLSAPVET
+151 EDEFVWLAAPIET
-164 PDEHTVIIKYNSDQR
+164 PDDHTVTVKYNSDQR

-193 AHIYQDGDKLE
+193 SHIYQDGDKLE
-204 FPQDIMDNPIGTGP
+204 FPQDIMDDPIGTGP
-218 AVLSTFDTQLVT
+218 AVLDSFDTQLVT

-258 ETQVTQGNVDFAEG
+258 ETQITQGEVDFAEG
-272 GAPGVVDGFAS
+272 GAPGVVKGFVGM
-283 AAETNRYAFVADGAS
+283 AETNRYEWIADGAS
-298 QGIIF
+298 EGIIF
-303 MTARPESPMADVELR
+303 MTARPESPMADEDVR
-318 KAFRAAIDYTAV
+318 KAFRAAIDYDAV
-330 MDASGIGYTLP
+330 MEASGIGYTLP
-341 NAAGVDPVLNASLE
+341 NAAGVDPVLNESLQQ
-355 TPEMQEP
+355 PELNAP
-362 MALDPAAAKAALEA
+362 MALDAEAAKAALA
-376 SGWTVNAAGNLEK
+376 DSGWSVNDSGNLEK

-407 MVTMPIVVSNWEEH
+407 MVTIPIVVSNWEEH
-421 LGITVTFDPKP
+421 LGIKVTFDPKP

-438 ILSTGDFDMVATGLG
+438 ILATGDFDIVATGLG

-459 SNYTMYDQPILP
+459 SNYTMYDQTILP
-471 IEEETNNGNW
+471 IDEETNNGNW
-481 GRWNWGP
+481 GRWAWGD

-501 NTPETQEQIAEG
+501 NTPETQDKIAEG

-540 EMNWTGFPAPED
+540 EMNWTGFPDPAD

-559 GGMGNL
+559 GGMGNM
-565 TNLLMAVQPAG
+565 TQLLMAISPAE

>member
-1 MTLTPHMSRRG
+1 MISPKMTRRSM
-12 VLGALGLGAL
+12 LGALGIGTLA
-22 ATTAAACSGSSG
+22 ATTVACSSG
-34 GSSDGGSGS
+34 GGAGGSGS
-43 GSGEGG
+43 AGGGEGGG
-49 LFVIGT
+49 LFVVGT
-55 GVTATN
+55 TVTATN

-94 GQLIPMLAE
+94 GQLLPMLAD
-103 SAEHTEDGLQV
+103 SAEHSEDGTQV

-151 EDEFVWLSAPVET
+151 EDEFVWLSAPIET
-164 PDEHTVIIKYNSDQR
+164 PDEHTVIVKYNSDQR

-193 AHIYQDGDKLE
+193 SHIYQDGDKLE

-218 AVLSTFDTQLVT
+218 AILESFDTQLVT
-230 YTMRDDY
+230 YSMRDDY
-237 WGGTSQ
+237 WGGTSE

-250 PSGQAGNI
+250 PAGQAGNI
-258 ETQVTQGNVDFAEG
+258 ETQISQGQVDFAEG
-272 GAPGVVDGFAS
+272 GAPGVVEGFVGM
-283 AAETNRYAFVADGAS
+283 AETNKYVWIADGAS

-303 MTARPESPMADVELR
+303 MTAQPESPMADENVR

-330 MDASGIGYTLP
+330 MEASGIGYTLP
-341 NAAGVDPVLNASLE
+341 NAAGVDPVLNESLQQ
-355 TPEMQEP
+355 PEFNEP
-362 MALDPAAAKAALEA
+362 MALDAAAAKAALEE
-376 SGWTVNAAGNLEK
+376 SGWSVNSSGHLEK

-407 MVTMPIVVSNWEEH
+407 MVTMPIVVSNWKEH
-421 LGITVTFDPKP
+421 LGVEVTFDPKP

-438 ILSTGDFDMVATGLG
+438 ILSTGDFDVVASGLG

-481 GRWNWGP
+481 GRWNWGE
-488 EAEEKMAILVSTL
+488 EAAESMDVLVSTL
-501 NTPETQEQIAEG
+501 NRPETQEEIAEA

-540 EMNWTGFPAPED
+540 EMNWTGYPDPAD

-559 GGMGNL
+559 GGMGNM
-565 TNLLMAVQPAG
+565 TQLLMAISPAG

>member
-1 MTLTPHMSRRG
+1 MISPKMTRRSM
-12 VLGALGLGAL
+12 LGALGIGTLA
-22 ATTAAACSGSSG
+22 ATTVACSSG
-34 GSSDGGSGS
+34 GGAGGSGS
-43 GSGEGG
+43 AGGGEGGG
-49 LFVIGT
+49 LFVVGT
-55 GVTATN
+55 TVTATN

-94 GQLIPMLAE
+94 GQLLPMLAD
-103 SAEHTEDGLQV
+103 SAEHSEDGTQV

-151 EDEFVWLSAPVET
+151 EDEFVWLSAPIET
-164 PDEHTVIIKYNSDQR
+164 PDEHTVIVKYNSDQR

-193 AHIYQDGDKLE
+193 SHIYQDGDKLE

-218 AVLSTFDTQLVT
+218 AILESFDTQLVT
-230 YTMRDDY
+230 YSMRDDY
-237 WGGTSQ
+237 WGGTSE

-250 PSGQAGNI
+250 PAGQAGNI
-258 ETQVTQGNVDFAEG
+258 ETQISQGQVDFAEG
-272 GAPGVVDGFAS
+272 GAPGVVEGFVGM
-283 AAETNRYAFVADGAS
+283 AETNKYVWIADGAS

-303 MTARPESPMADVELR
+303 MTAQPESPMADENVR

-330 MDASGIGYTLP
+330 MEASGIGYTLP
-341 NAAGVDPVLNASLE
+341 NAAGVDPVLNESLQQ
-355 TPEMQEP
+355 PEFNEP
-362 MALDPAAAKAALEA
+362 MALDAAAAKAALEE
-376 SGWTVNAAGNLEK
+376 SGWSVNSSGHLEK

-407 MVTMPIVVSNWEEH
+407 MVTMPIVVSNWKEH
-421 LGITVTFDPKP
+421 LGVEVTFDPKP

-438 ILSTGDFDMVATGLG
+438 ILSTGDFDIVASGLG

-481 GRWNWGP
+481 GRWNWG
-488 EAEEKMAILVSTL
+488 EETAESMDVLVSTL
-501 NTPETQEQIAEG
+501 NRPETQEEIAEA

-540 EMNWTGFPAPED
+540 EMNWTGYPDPAD

-559 GGMGNL
+559 GGMGNM
-565 TNLLMAVQPAG
+565 TQLLMAITPAG

>member
-1 MTLTPHMSRRG
+1 MISPKMTRRSM
-12 VLGALGLGAL
+12 LGALGIGTLA
-22 ATTAAACSGSSG
+22 ATTVACSSG
-34 GSSDGGSGS
+34 GGAGGSGS
-43 GSGEGG
+43 AGGGEGGG
-49 LFVIGT
+49 LFVVGT
-55 GVTATN
+55 TVTATN

-94 GQLIPMLAE
+94 GQLLPMLAD
-103 SAEHTEDGLQV
+103 SAEHSEDGTQV

-151 EDEFVWLSAPVET
+151 EDEFVWLSAPIET
-164 PDEHTVIIKYNSDQR
+164 PDEHTVIVKYNSDQR

-193 AHIYQDGDKLE
+193 SHIYQDGDKLE

-218 AVLSTFDTQLVT
+218 AILESFDTQLVT
-230 YTMRDDY
+230 YSMRDDY
-237 WGGTSQ
+237 WGGTSE

-250 PSGQAGNI
+250 PAGQAGNI
-258 ETQVTQGNVDFAEG
+258 ETQISQGQVDFAEG
-272 GAPGVVDGFAS
+272 GAPGVVEGFVGM
-283 AAETNRYAFVADGAS
+283 AETNKYVWIADGAS

-303 MTARPESPMADVELR
+303 MTAQPESPMADENVR

-330 MDASGIGYTLP
+330 MEASGIGYTLP
-341 NAAGVDPVLNASLE
+341 NAAGVDPVLNESLQQ
-355 TPEMQEP
+355 PEFNEP
-362 MALDPAAAKAALEA
+362 MALDAAAAKAALEE
-376 SGWTVNAAGNLEK
+376 SGWSVNSSGHLEK

-407 MVTMPIVVSNWEEH
+407 MVTMPIVVSNWKEH
-421 LGITVTFDPKP
+421 LGVEVTFDPKP

-438 ILSTGDFDMVATGLG
+438 ILSTGDFDIVASGLG

-481 GRWNWGP
+481 GRWNWG
-488 EAEEKMAILVSTL
+488 EETAESMDVLVSTL
-501 NTPETQEQIAEG
+501 NRPETQEEIGKA

-540 EMNWTGFPAPED
+540 EMNWTGYPDPAD

-559 GGMGNL
+559 GGMGNM
-565 TNLLMAVQPAG
+565 TQLLMAISPAG

>member
-1 MTLTPHMSRRG
+1 MISSNISRRG
-12 VLGALGLGAL
+12 VLGALGIGAVS
-22 ATTAAACSGSSG
+22 TAAVACSGGKGGSG
-34 GSSDGGSGS
+34 GSDNGG
-43 GSGEGG
+43 GEGGG

-94 GQLIPMLAE
+94 GQLLPMLAE
-103 SAEHTEDGLQV
+103 SAEHSEDGKEV
-114 TYHLRQGVTWSDGEP
+114 TYHLRKGVTWSDGEP
-129 FTSRDVLFTLGSI
+129 FTSKDVLFTLGSI
-142 YGTPNPEPA
+142 YGKPNPKPA
-151 EDEFVWLSAPVET
+151 EDEFVWLSDPIET
-164 PDEHTVIIKYNSDQR
+164 PDEHTVIVKYNSDQR

-193 AHIYQDGDKLE
+193 AHVYQDGDKLE
-204 FPQDIMDNPIGTGP
+204 FPQDIMDNPVGTGP
-218 AVLSTFDTQLVT
+218 ATLESFDTQLVT

-258 ETQVTQGNVDFAEG
+258 ETEITKGNVDFAEG
-272 GAPGVVDGFAS
+272 GAPGVVNGFADQ
-283 AAETNRYAFVADGAS
+283 AETNHYSFIADGAS

-303 MTARPESPMADVELR
+303 MTARPESPMADVNVR
-318 KAFRAAIDYTAV
+318 KAFRAAIDYAAV
-330 MDASGIGYTLP
+330 MEASGIGYTLP
-341 NAAGVDPVLNASLE
+341 NAAGVDPILNESLQQ
-355 TPEMQEP
+355 PEFNSP
-362 MALDPAAAKAALEA
+362 MELDAEGAKAALEE
-376 SGWTVNAAGNLEK
+376 SGWTVNDQGNLEK
-389 DGTEHP
+389 DGKEHK
-395 LSLQIQNDNATF
+395 LLLNIQNDNATF

-421 LGITVTFDPKP
+421 LGVKVTFDPKP

-438 ILSTGDFDMVATGLG
+438 ILATGEFDIVASGLG

-459 SNYTMYDQPILP
+459 SNYTMYDQPVKP

-481 GRWNWGP
+481 GRWEWGE
-488 EAEEKMAILVSTL
+488 EAETKMQILVSTL
-501 NTPETQEQIAEG
+501 NTPETQDQIAEG

-528 PVQGGGTGIMYS
+528 PVQGGGTGVMYS
-540 EMNWTGFPAPED
+540 TINWTGFPDPAD

-565 TNLLMAVQPAG
+565 TNLLMAIKPA

>member
-1 MTLTPHMSRRG
+1 MISPKMTRRSM
-12 VLGALGLGAL
+12 LGALGIGTLA
-22 ATTAAACSGSSG
+22 ATTVACSRG
-34 GSSDGGSGS
+34 GGAGGSGS
-43 GSGEGG
+43 AGGGEGGG
-49 LFVIGT
+49 LFVVGT
-55 GVTATN
+55 TVTATN

-94 GQLIPMLAE
+94 GQLLPMLAD
-103 SAEHTEDGLQV
+103 SAEHSEDGTQV

-151 EDEFVWLSAPVET
+151 EDEFVWLSAPIET
-164 PDEHTVIIKYNSDQR
+164 PDEHTVIVKYNSDQR

-193 AHIYQDGDKLE
+193 SHIYQDGDKLE

-218 AVLSTFDTQLVT
+218 AILESFDTQLVT
-230 YTMRDDY
+230 YSMRDDY
-237 WGGTSQ
+237 WGGTSE

-250 PSGQAGNI
+250 PAGQAGNI
-258 ETQVTQGNVDFAEG
+258 ETQISQGQVDFAEG
-272 GAPGVVDGFAS
+272 GAPGVVEGFVGM
-283 AAETNRYAFVADGAS
+283 AETNKYVWIADGAS

-303 MTARPESPMADVELR
+303 MTAQPESPMADENVR

-330 MDASGIGYTLP
+330 MEASGIGYTLP
-341 NAAGVDPVLNASLE
+341 NAAGVDPVLNESLQQ
-355 TPEMQEP
+355 PEFNEP
-362 MALDPAAAKAALEA
+362 MALDAAAAKAALEE
-376 SGWTVNAAGNLEK
+376 SGWSVNSSGHLEK

-407 MVTMPIVVSNWEEH
+407 MVTMPIVVSNWKEH
-421 LGITVTFDPKP
+421 LGVEVTFDPKP

-438 ILSTGDFDMVATGLG
+438 ILSTGDFDIVASGLG

-481 GRWNWGP
+481 GRWNWGE
-488 EAEEKMAILVSTL
+488 EAAESMEVLVSTL
-501 NTPETQEQIAEG
+501 NRPETQEEIGKA

-540 EMNWTGFPAPED
+540 EMNWTGYPDPAD

-559 GGMGNL
+559 GGMGNM
-565 TNLLMAVQPAG
+565 TQLLMEISPAG

>member
-1 MTLTPHMSRRG
+1 
-12 VLGALGLGAL
+12 
-22 ATTAAACSGSSG
+22 
-34 GSSDGGSGS
+34 
-43 GSGEGG
+43 
-49 LFVIGT
+49 
-55 GVTATN
+55 VTATN

-94 GQLIPMLAE
+94 GQLLPMLAE
-103 SAEHTEDGLQV
+103 SADHSEDGTEV
-114 TYHLRQGVTWSDGEP
+114 TYHLRKDVTWSDGEP
-129 FTSRDVLFTLGSI
+129 FTSKDVLFTLGSI

-151 EDEFVWLSAPVET
+151 EDEFVWLAAPIET
-164 PDEHTVIIKYNSDQR
+164 PDDHTVTVKYNSDQR

-193 AHIYQDGDKLE
+193 SHIYQDGDKLE
-204 FPQDIMDNPIGTGP
+204 FPQDIMDDPIGTGP
-218 AVLSTFDTQLVT
+218 AVLDSFDTQLVT

-258 ETQVTQGNVDFAEG
+258 ETQITQGEVDFAEG
-272 GAPGVVDGFAS
+272 GAPGVVKGFVGM
-283 AAETNRYAFVADGAS
+283 AETNRYEWIADGAS
-298 QGIIF
+298 EGIIF
-303 MTARPESPMADVELR
+303 MTARPESPMADEDVR
-318 KAFRAAIDYTAV
+318 KAFRAAIDYDAV
-330 MDASGIGYTLP
+330 MEASGIGYTLP
-341 NAAGVDPVLNASLE
+341 NAAGVDPVLNESLQQ
-355 TPEMQEP
+355 PELNAP
-362 MALDPAAAKAALEA
+362 MALDAEAAKAALA
-376 SGWTVNAAGNLEK
+376 DSGWSVNDSGNLEK

-407 MVTMPIVVSNWEEH
+407 MVTIPIVVSNWEEH
-421 LGITVTFDPKP
+421 LGIKVTFDPKP

-438 ILSTGDFDMVATGLG
+438 ILATGDFDIVATGLG

-459 SNYTMYDQPILP
+459 SNYTMYDQTILP
-471 IEEETNNGNW
+471 IDEETNNGNW
-481 GRWNWGP
+481 GRWAWGD

-501 NTPETQEQIAEG
+501 NTPETQDKIAEG

-540 EMNWTGFPAPED
+540 EMNWTGFPDPAD

-559 GGMGNL
+559 GGMGNM
-565 TNLLMAVQPAG
+565 TQLLMAISPAE